1 MAVVKKKDLRM
12 MGEGELKEKK
22 QELEAELSREK
33 GAIASGT
40 RAENPGKI
48 REMRRTIARINT
60 ILNERNRSKLG
71 SKSKTKSKKRRGEKK

>member
-1 MAVVKKKDLRM
+1 MAVVKKKDLRA

-22 QELEAELSREK
+22 QELETELSRER

-40 RAENPGKI
+40 RAENPGKV

-60 ILNERNRSKLG
+60 ILNERSRSKLG
-71 SKSKTKSKKRRGEKK
+71 SKSKKRRGEKK